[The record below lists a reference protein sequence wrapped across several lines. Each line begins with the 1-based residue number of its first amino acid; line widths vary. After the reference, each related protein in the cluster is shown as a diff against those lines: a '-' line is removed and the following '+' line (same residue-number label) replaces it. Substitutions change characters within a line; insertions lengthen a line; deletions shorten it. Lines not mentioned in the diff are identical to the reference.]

1 MGVLLVAAAFAW
13 ELRGP
18 GGTATSSQIEA
29 VSVFSSAGLA
39 SARVSTDSAALRRV
53 ATDTL
58 RYLRAHPDDPAQATM
73 LAEIGVAPE
82 RLLRTLELVANA
94 TDAEL
99 LDPAW
104 ITTHFEYFRWTP
116 PAGGR
121 TAKLGLAPG
130 ELRLT
135 RYLVV
140 QVEGRAAPDA
150 TYTEAIY
157 ADPGEPDRSRYT
169 RREVMEGA
177 YDQGGATPLAWLREE
192 HVHDA
197 IMQGSVQVTFPGGL
211 SRLYNVEA
219 SNGILY
225 EGSKRGR
232 DQDRYWY
239 FAEVPAPRGY
249 GVAGGDHV
257 LLEAGVAVAGDV
269 YNLGLGRLVA
279 IQHPSN
285 KGTVLRLAVLADT
298 GGAFQPNLSQL
309 DWFGGAFPTHAA
321 LYAAWKDLPDRVSA
335 GVLVAR

>member
-1 MGVLLVAAAFAW
+1 MDVLLVAAALAW

-18 GGTATSSQIEA
+18 NGEATSSQIEA
-29 VSVFSSAGLA
+29 TSVFSPEPLSA
-39 SARVSTDSAALRRV
+39 ARVLTDPPALRRV

-58 RYLRAHPDDPAQATM
+58 RYLRAHPDDAAQATM
-73 LAEIGVAPE
+73 LSELGITPE
-82 RLLRTLELVANA
+82 RLWRTLELVASA

-104 ITTHFEYFRWTP
+104 FAARFDLLRWTP
-116 PAGGR
+116 PPGGR

-140 QVEGRAAPDA
+140 QVDGREVPDA

-157 ADPGEPDRSRYT
+157 ADPGEPSRSRYT

-177 YDQGGATPLAWLREE
+177 YDKGGATPLAWLREE

-197 IMQGSVQVTFPGGL
+197 IMQGSVQVTFPGGA

-219 SNGILY
+219 SNGIPY
-225 EGSKRGR
+225 QGGKRGR

-279 IQHPSN
+279 IQHPASE
-285 KGTVLRLAVLADT
+285 GTVLRLAVLADT

-335 GVLVAR
+335 GLLVAR

>member
-1 MGVLLVAAAFAW
+1 MSVLIVAAALAW
-13 ELRGP
+13 DLRGP
-18 GGTATSSQIEA
+18 GGEPAASQIEPGT
-29 VSVFSSAGLA
+29 VFSPATLAGG
-39 SARVSTDSAALRRV
+39 RVVTDPPALRRV

-58 RYLRAHPDDPAQATM
+58 RYLRAHPADPAQGTM
-73 LAEIGVAPE
+73 LAELGIGTE
-82 RLLRTLELVANA
+82 RLHRSLALVAAA

-104 ITTHFEYFRWTP
+104 IAAHFDYYRWTP
-116 PAGGR
+116 PPGGR

-140 QVEGRAAPDA
+140 QVDGRAVPDA
-150 TYTEAIY
+150 TYAEAIY
-157 ADPGEPDRSRYT
+157 ADPGESARRRYT

-197 IMQGSVQVTFPGGL
+197 IMQGSVQVTFPDGV

-219 SNGILY
+219 SNGIPY
-225 EGSKRGR
+225 EGGKRGR

-257 LLEAGVAVAGDV
+257 ILEAGVAVAGDV

-279 IQHPSN
+279 IQHPSRE
-285 KGTVLRLAVLADT
+285 GAVLRLAVLADT

-321 LYAAWKDLPDRVSA
+321 LYSGWKDLPDRVSA
-335 GVLVAR
+335 GILVAR

>member
-1 MGVLLVAAAFAW
+1 MGVLLVAVAFAW
-13 ELRGP
+13 EIRGP

-29 VSVFSSAGLA
+29 ASVFSSATLPA
-39 SARVSTDSAALRRV
+39 AKVTTDPSALRRV

-58 RYLRAHPDDPAQATM
+58 RYLRAHPDDPAQVT
-73 LAEIGVAPE
+73 LFTELGVTGD
-82 RLLRTLELVANA
+82 RLLRTLELVAA
-94 TDAEL
+94 ASDTEL
-99 LDPAW
+99 VDPAW
-104 ITTHFEYFRWTP
+104 LAARFDYYRWTP
-116 PAGGR
+116 PPGGR

-140 QVEGRAAPDA
+140 QVDGREAPDA

-157 ADPGEPDRSRYT
+157 ADPGEPARSRYT

-177 YDQGGATPLAWLREE
+177 YDKGGATPLAWLREE

-197 IMQGSVQVTFPGGL
+197 IMQGSVQVTFPGNV

-219 SNGILY
+219 SNGIPY
-225 EGSKRGR
+225 EGGKRGR

-239 FAEVPAPRGY
+239 FAEVSAPRGY

-279 IQHPSN
+279 VQHSSN
-285 KGTVLRLAVLADT
+285 AGPVLRLAVIADT

-321 LYAAWKDLPDRVSA
+321 LYAAWKDIPDRVSA

>member
-1 MGVLLVAAAFAW
+1 MLLAAAAFAW

-18 GGTATSSQIEA
+18 GGQPTASRIEPA
-29 VSVFSSAGLA
+29 SVFSPATLA
-39 SARVSTDSAALRRV
+39 AARVLTDPSALRRV

-58 RYLRAHPDDPAQATM
+58 RYLRAHPGDPAQGTM
-73 LAEIGVAPE
+73 LAELGIGSE
-82 RLLRTLELVANA
+82 RLLRTLELVAGA
-94 TDAEL
+94 SDAEL
-99 LDPAW
+99 VDPVW
-104 ITTHFEYFRWTP
+104 IAARFELLRWSP
-116 PAGGR
+116 PPGGR

-140 QVEGRAAPDA
+140 QVDGREVPDA

-157 ADPGEPDRSRYT
+157 ADPGEPSRSRYT

-177 YDQGGATPLAWLREE
+177 YDKGGATPLAWLREE

-197 IMQGSVQVTFPGGL
+197 IMQGSVQVTFPGGV

-219 SNGILY
+219 SNGIAY
-225 EGSKRGR
+225 QGGKRGR

-257 LLEAGVAVAGDV
+257 MLEAAVAVAGDV

-279 IQHPSN
+279 IQHASSAGP
-285 KGTVLRLAVLADT
+285 VLRLAILADT

-321 LYAAWKDLPDRVSA
+321 LYSAWKDLPDRVSA
-335 GVLVAR
+335 GILVAR